1 MESLLEKLCAY
12 SQSEIYPFHM
22 PGHKRNVGALGREFP
37 NPYRIDITEVEG
49 FDNLHHAE
57 GILKDFMQ
65 RAAEIYGSDE
75 SFYLING
82 SSCGILSA
90 VSACVPRRGEILI
103 ARNCHK
109 AAYYAVLQNELK
121 AEYVYPQ
128 EIESLGIPGGFCR
141 KMWIKGWKK
150 IRISRQC

>member
-82 SSCGILSA
+82 SSCGIFKCCKRLCAAQGRDFNCQKLS
-90 VSACVPRRGEILI
+90 
-103 ARNCHK
+103 
-109 AAYYAVLQNELK
+109 
-121 AEYVYPQ
+121 
-128 EIESLGIPGGFCR
+128 
-141 KMWIKGWKK
+141 
-150 IRISRQC
+150 